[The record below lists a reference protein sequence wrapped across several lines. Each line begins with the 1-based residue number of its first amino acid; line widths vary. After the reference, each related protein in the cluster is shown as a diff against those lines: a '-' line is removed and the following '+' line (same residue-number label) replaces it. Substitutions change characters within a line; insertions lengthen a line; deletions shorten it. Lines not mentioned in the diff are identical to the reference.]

1 MDSDSSWRAR
11 SEVFQ
16 DVEETDVFGQMVRHG
31 LALARYAV
39 VSQED
44 GAIFTLDHDT
54 EAKAPPFLPHCQG
67 GRLW

>member
-1 MDSDSSWRAR
+1 
-11 SEVFQ
+11 
-16 DVEETDVFGQMVRHG
+16 MVRHG